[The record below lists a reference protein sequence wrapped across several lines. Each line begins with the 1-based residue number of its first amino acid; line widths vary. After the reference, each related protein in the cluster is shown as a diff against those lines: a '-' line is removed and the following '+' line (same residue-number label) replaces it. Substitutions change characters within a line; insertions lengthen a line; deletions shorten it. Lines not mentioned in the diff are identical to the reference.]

1 MIMATTTYTENLI
14 LDINSSQA
22 CPVVSA
28 KQGDTNSRQLIVQI
42 QDKGSNIIIDNT
54 QTAAIRIKKPDRNI
68 IFNNV
73 QVNSNGTLTVTFTY
87 ECLNV
92 AGRAYA
98 DIVIFDKPIETNK
111 GLNAPLWST
120 VSFIIDI
127 MASPHL
133 NNDNDSVNLALS
145 SDEFL
150 YLKSF
155 IDRGNVLY
163 NNAQFINFGIDL
175 NKDSETRGELL
186 LYSTNTG
193 NETLQFGIN
202 DSGYLVVI
210 MP

>member
-1 MIMATTTYTENLI
+1 MIMTTYTENLI

-98 DIVIFDKPIETNK
+98 DIIIFNKPISQIN
-111 GLNAPLWST
+111 GSLDSSIWST

-133 NNDNDSVNLALS
+133 NNDNDSINLALS

-155 IDRGNVLY
+155 IDKGNMLY
-163 NNAQFINFGIDL
+163 GNAQFINFGIDI
-175 NKDSETRGELL
+175 NPQSEHRGELIM
-186 LYSTNTG
+186 YSTNTG
-193 NETLQFGIN
+193 NKYLSFEVN
-202 DSGYLVVI
+202 SNGYLVVKT
-210 MP
+210 P